1 MQKLDMTRSA
11 LIVSMLVAGIVGCQ
25 ESGTTQ
31 NVAPN
36 NSVNADPAPAPAV
49 VEDIAAANKQN
60 DPWLP
65 ERGAT
70 HARLKCIPQEELL
83 AAYPE
88 HQQTRTLLN
97 NGWKQQKPRFSAGP
111 FEVVLSDEPE
121 SKLSCSTE
129 GWKSVTLPSSTYKEF
144 PGSNH
149 NNEKPYVRSWYRN
162 EFTISAEDY
171 ASKTFELDFAVASY
185 HVTVFLNG
193 KQIGEHKSEFNPWS
207 IKLPSDVLK
216 PGKNV
221 LAIHHQ
227 GDIGKFAGKPI
238 RLTHAYGTQ
247 WWRGVLKA
255 GLWGDVTLI
264 SEPKSKAE
272 IEVHSALT
280 SKDLTQVTFLH
291 TIKNLAPQAGEQK
304 YFISSY
310 VLPSA
315 ADAPKTKLCIN
326 EKKASFSKPQSKFKA
341 AIDVTALKRWE
352 IGAPQLYD
360 YFVEVWNEDKT
371 ELLDVTTFRFGV
383 RRFEIIDGEFYFNG
397 RKVYMMAQNTASNNW
412 DGIGRDPAK
421 VEKAA
426 EKEILQFLDDGHII
440 IRTAHEPIKE
450 VYLRV
455 ADECGLM
462 IFHEWAWSFSSHLD
476 HEEFSKN
483 SQREIKEYIDY
494 SLKHPSVCALSL
506 GNEIHVHKDAKVAKL
521 VDENFE
527 LVKKLLGDNDMPI
540 STFSGAARGFAGDF
554 ALKTDFL
561 DFHTYTSL
569 SVPVGHL
576 SRELVDIVN
585 ENKKKYGDDVVQK
598 MPFVAYELVGFS
610 WGIDVDPVYAPGER
624 SEYERYFKR
633 EFSWGSPQTV
643 GFMGS
648 SPLHIINTK
657 GYASWARNYYG
668 RRVYDE
674 FRWNSDMRGFAP
686 WYTDTVK
693 EVELWTQP
701 VYPMLRTGYDIVP
714 RNLFA
719 GADIELSAAVHNISN
734 KAYPTAKLKA
744 FLYSDKEMVAGLAL
758 SKATINVPDFGHT
771 EKLATT
777 MTVPAVSAGEY
788 RLVITVEDGAGN
800 ELGRNYYDVFV
811 RSSEK
816 AQIKQIRSVYLL
828 DLAPANTELAAKAL
842 EAHGVTFKTVK
853 KAAEAPTNNS
863 VLIVPPDYAAE
874 QVFRGRSKDI
884 VDYLNAGGIMLV
896 MEQHNPMTAL
906 PGGLSL
912 FKHHSSF
919 VDMAYKGH
927 PVFNGLSWM
936 QFETWNN
943 ADGGFVAESY
953 ISPFDWKSCIG
964 SKGPMLSS
972 QHAFGST
979 IVEATHGR
987 GRVFINTMQVLRCY
1001 ETDSAAATY
1010 WENILRYLLESKTF
1024 ATEVGELAGG
1034 DAAQKLKPEHAR
1046 KIDLRPYANAAFDDQ
1061 ENGDKKGGWTDQGP
1075 MNFKNVATGEQT
1087 AVGIPFDI
1095 IDPATNNGL
1104 GCIRLKGSAR
1114 NYFPAEVTGIKV
1126 NQKLGKLYFLHT
1138 AAWCFKGA
1146 ACHYRINYE
1155 DGSSQV
1161 FSCTSGVHI
1170 GDWMG
1175 KRDLPEAKL
1184 GIFAP
1189 VGDGQSGCSYVAE
1202 WKNPTP
1208 NKRITTID
1216 FISAEAFRA
1225 GKNEWES
1232 VEDAIP
1238 LLLAI
1243 TGEVPGASSAES
1255 KQSTFPIDKYSF
1267 KRFNSQPQQG
1277 NGGSV
1282 DLIPGCVGAKIKYN
1296 SHASDVKAP
1305 FVIMFYN
1312 PPKGKALKELV
1323 FKVKSKEDDFIRVEL
1338 PNVGWS
1344 GVTSKEFVISGG
1356 DEWQELRI
1364 NLKGTK
1370 AENGNLLGE
1379 MYFYHKSKTVKAAV
1393 YPDAEIS
1400 VKDFVFVL
1408 DEVTVTTS
1416 EKYKVNNKRF
1426 QRISGKIIEGNGGT
1440 TGRLPASEGVGAF
1453 MNFNAYEAKAN
1464 VKAPFAIIFYA
1475 PPPKGRKNTA
1485 LVFSAKAD
1493 KDAAIELNLPNVG
1506 WNGQTIREIVISG
1519 GNEWQEIRVPLKG
1532 SKAENSNLMDQI
1544 YFFYKSQKNP
1554 KSTYPS
1560 LNFSIKDIYFE

>member
-1 MQKLDMTRSA
+1 MRKSSLNNAKQLGTAILLTFCTIASA
-11 LIVSMLVAGIVGCQ
+11 N
-25 ESGTTQ
+25 T
-31 NVAPN
+31 
-36 NSVNADPAPAPAV
+36 APAA
-49 VEDIAAANKQN
+49 
-60 DPWLP
+60 PWLP
-65 ERGAT
+65 ARPAPHT
-70 HARLKCIPQEELL
+70 RLKCIPQEDLL
-83 AAYPE
+83 KAYPE
-88 HQQTRTLLN
+88 HQQLRISLN
-97 NGWKQQKPRFSAGP
+97 SGWKQQAPRFSATP
-111 FEVVLSDEPE
+111 FDVVPAEEPE
-121 SKLSCSTE
+121 SKLNCSTE

-162 EFTISAEDY
+162 EFEISADDY
-171 ASKTFELDFAVASY
+171 ATKTFELEFAVASY

-193 KQIGEHKSEFNPWS
+193 KLIREHKSEFNPWS
-207 IKLPSDVLK
+207 IKLPSNVLK

-238 RLTHAYGTQ
+238 KLTHAYGTQ

-255 GLWGDVTLI
+255 GLWGNVTLI
-264 SEPKSKAE
+264 SEPKSSAK

-280 SKDLTQVTFLH
+280 SKDLKHVTFMH
-291 TIKNLAPQAGEQK
+291 TLKSFAPNVENQK
-304 YFISSY
+304 YIISSY

-315 ADAPKTKLCIN
+315 VNAPKTKLCIN
-326 EKKASFSKPQSKFKA
+326 EKKIAFSKAQSKFKA
-341 AIDVTALKRWE
+341 TIDASKLKRWE
-352 IGAPQLYD
+352 IGAPELYD
-360 YFVEVWNEDKT
+360 YYVEVWNEDKT
-371 ELLDVTTFRFGV
+371 QLLDVTTFRFGV
-383 RRFEIIDGEFYFNG
+383 RRLEIIDGEFVFNG
-397 RKVYMMAQNTASNNW
+397 RKVYMFAQNTASNNW
-412 DGIGRDPAK
+412 DGIGRDPAE

-462 IFHEWAWSFSSHLD
+462 IFHEWAWSFSSNLD
-476 HEEFSKN
+476 YEQFSINSRHEL
-483 SQREIKEYIDY
+483 KEYIDY

-506 GNEIHVHKDAKVAKL
+506 GNEIHVHKDERIAKL
-521 VDENFE
+521 VDENYD
-527 LVKKLLGDNDMPI
+527 LVKKLLGENDMPI

-576 SRELVDIVN
+576 SAELVNIVDEN
-585 ENKKKYGDDVVQK
+585 ERKYGDNVAQEK
-598 MPFVAYELVGFS
+598 PFVAFELVGFS
-610 WGIDVDPVYAPGER
+610 WGIDVDPVYSPGER

-633 EFSWGSPQTV
+633 EFTWGAPQIV

-657 GYASWARNYYG
+657 EFASWARNYYG

-674 FRWNSDMRGFAP
+674 FRWNPDMRGFAP
-686 WYTDTVK
+686 WYTDTVD

-701 VYPMLRTGYDIVP
+701 VYPMLRTNYGIVP

-719 GADIELSAAVHNISN
+719 GGEIELYAAVHNTSN
-734 KAYPTAKLKA
+734 TAYPASKLKV
-744 FLYSDKEMVAGLAL
+744 FLYSDKQLVANVPL
-758 SKATINVPDFGHT
+758 SVAAIDVPDFGHSQRAT
-771 EKLATT
+771 TT
-777 MTVPAVSAGEY
+777 MTVPKVQTGEY
-788 RLVITVEDGAGN
+788 RLVIAIEDTNGN
-800 ELGRNYYDVFV
+800 ELGRNYYDVFI
-811 RSSEK
+811 RGIEK
-816 AQIKQIRSVYLL
+816 AQIEPIRSVYILNVVS
-828 DLAPANTELAAKAL
+828 ANTDIVAEAL
-842 EAHGVTFKTVK
+842 GAHGVSFKTV
-853 KAAEAPTNNS
+853 TNASEVPVENS

-884 VDYLNAGGIMLV
+884 VDYLNAGGILLV

-927 PVFNGLSWM
+927 PVFKGLSWK

-972 QHAFGST
+972 PHAFGST
-979 IVEATHGR
+979 ILEATHGR

-1010 WENILRYLLESKTF
+1010 WENILRYLLESESF
-1024 ATEVGELAGG
+1024 VEDVGVLAGG
-1034 DAAQKLKPEHAR
+1034 ASSQKLKPEQAI
-1046 KIDLRPYANAAFDDQ
+1046 KIDLRPYANASFDDQ
-1061 ENGDKKGGWTDQGP
+1061 VDGDKIGGWTDQGP
-1075 MNFKNVATGEQT
+1075 MNFKNVAIGEQI
-1087 AVGIPFDI
+1087 ANGVPFDI

-1114 NYFPAEVTGIKV
+1114 NYFPGEVNGIKV

-1138 AAWCFKGA
+1138 AAWCFKGY

-1155 DGSSQV
+1155 DGTFDV
-1161 FSCTSGVHI
+1161 FSCSSGVHI

-1184 GIFAP
+1184 GLLTP
-1189 VGDGQSGCSYVAE
+1189 VGEGLSGCAYVAE
-1202 WKNPTP
+1202 WENPNP
-1208 NKRITTID
+1208 EKIIKSID
-1216 FISAEAFRA
+1216 FISAETYRS
-1225 GKNEWES
+1225 GQNEWES

-1243 TGEVPGASSAES
+1243 TGERPGASAGE
-1255 KQSTFPIDKYSF
+1255 QTQGIYPIDKFSF
-1267 KRFNSQPQQG
+1267 KRFTSKPQKG
-1277 NGGSV
+1277 TGGSV
-1282 DLIPGCVGAKIKYN
+1282 EMISGCVGANITYA
-1296 SHASDVKAP
+1296 SHPGNVSP
-1305 FVIMFYN
+1305 FVIMFYD
-1312 PPKGKALKELV
+1312 PPNGKKLKELV
-1323 FKVKSKEDDFIRVEL
+1323 LKVKSKNDDFLRIEL

-1344 GVTSKEFVISGG
+1344 STTIKEFVISGG
-1356 DEWQELRI
+1356 DEWQEIRLD
-1364 NLKGTK
+1364 LTGTK
-1370 AENGNLLGE
+1370 AAEGNLLGE
-1379 MYFYHKSKTVKAAV
+1379 MYFYHKSRTIKADT
-1393 YPDAEIS
+1393 YPEAEIS
-1400 VKDFVFVL
+1400 VKDIMFVL
-1408 DEVTVTTS
+1408 EGEAASPVENYVINS
-1416 EKYKVNNKRF
+1416 KRF
-1426 QRISGKIIEGNGGT
+1426 QRVSSKINEGNGGT
-1440 TGRLPASEGVGAF
+1440 TGRLPESEGVGAF
-1453 MNFNAYEAKAN
+1453 MNFNAYEAKGG
-1464 VKAPFAIIFYA
+1464 VKAPFGIIFYA

-1485 LVFSAKAD
+1485 FVFTAKAD
-1493 KDAAIELNLPNVG
+1493 KDAALEINLPNVG
-1506 WNGQTIREIVISG
+1506 WNGQTIREFVISG
-1519 GNEWQEIRVPLKG
+1519 GNEWQEIRIPLNG
-1532 SKAENSNLMDQI
+1532 SAAENSNLMNQI
-1544 YFFYKSQKNP
+1544 YFFYKS
-1554 KSTYPS
+1554 KSNLSSKYPS
-1560 LNFSIKDIYFE
+1560 LNFTIKDIYFE

>member
-1 MQKLDMTRSA
+1 MRKSSLNNAKQLGTAILLTFCTIASA
-11 LIVSMLVAGIVGCQ
+11 N
-25 ESGTTQ
+25 T
-31 NVAPN
+31 
-36 NSVNADPAPAPAV
+36 APAA
-49 VEDIAAANKQN
+49 
-60 DPWLP
+60 PWLP
-65 ERGAT
+65 ARPAPHT
-70 HARLKCIPQEELL
+70 RLKCIPQEDLL
-83 AAYPE
+83 KAYPE
-88 HQQTRTLLN
+88 HQQLRISLN
-97 NGWKQQKPRFSAGP
+97 SGWKQQAPRFSATP
-111 FEVVLSDEPE
+111 FDVVPAEEPE
-121 SKLSCSTE
+121 SKLNCSTE

-162 EFTISAEDY
+162 EFEISADDY
-171 ASKTFELDFAVASY
+171 ATKTFELNFAVASY

-193 KQIGEHKSEFNPWS
+193 KLIREHKSEFNPWS
-207 IKLPSDVLK
+207 IKLPSNVLK

-238 RLTHAYGTQ
+238 KLTHAYGTQ

-255 GLWGDVTLI
+255 GLWGNVTLI
-264 SEPKSKAE
+264 SEPKSSAK

-280 SKDLTQVTFLH
+280 SKDLKHVTFMH
-291 TIKNLAPQAGEQK
+291 TLKSFAPNVENQK
-304 YFISSY
+304 YIISSY

-315 ADAPKTKLCIN
+315 VNAPKTKLCIN
-326 EKKASFSKPQSKFKA
+326 EKKIAFSKAQSKFKA
-341 AIDVTALKRWE
+341 TIDASKLKRWE
-352 IGAPQLYD
+352 IGAPELYD
-360 YFVEVWNEDKT
+360 YYVEVWNEDKT
-371 ELLDVTTFRFGV
+371 QLLDVTTFRFGV
-383 RRFEIIDGEFYFNG
+383 RRLEIIDGEFVFNG
-397 RKVYMMAQNTASNNW
+397 RKVYMFAQNTASNNW
-412 DGIGRDPAK
+412 DGIGRDPAE

-462 IFHEWAWSFSSHLD
+462 IFHEWAWSFSSNLD
-476 HEEFSKN
+476 YEQFSINSRHEL
-483 SQREIKEYIDY
+483 KEYIDY

-506 GNEIHVHKDAKVAKL
+506 GNEIHVHKDERIAKL
-521 VDENFE
+521 VDENYD
-527 LVKKLLGDNDMPI
+527 LVKKLLGENNMPV
-540 STFSGAARGFAGDF
+540 SSFSGAARGFSGDF
-554 ALKTDFL
+554 ALKTDLL

-569 SVPVGHL
+569 SVPVGRL
-576 SRELVDIVN
+576 TSELVDIVN
-585 ENKKKYGDDVVQK
+585 ENKKKYGNDVAK
-598 MPFVAYELVGFS
+598 KKPFVAFELVGFS
-610 WGIDVDPVYAPGER
+610 WGIDVDPVYTPGER

-633 EFSWGSPQTV
+633 EFTWGAPQIV

-648 SPLHIINTK
+648 SPLDIINTK
-657 GYASWARNYYG
+657 GFASWARNYYG

-674 FRWNSDMRGFAP
+674 FRWNEDMRGFAP
-686 WYTDTVK
+686 WYIDTVK
-693 EVELWTQP
+693 EIELWTQP
-701 VYPMLRTGYDIVP
+701 VYPMLRTGYSIVP

-719 GADIELSAAVHNISN
+719 GDTIELYAAVHNVSN
-734 KAYPTAKLKA
+734 KAYPSAQLKA
-744 FLYSDKEMVAGLAL
+744 YIYSDKQLVANVPLTA
-758 SKATINVPDFGHT
+758 ADIAVPDFGHT
-771 EKLATT
+771 KKLATT
-777 MTVPAVSAGEY
+777 MTVPANLAGEY
-788 RLVITVEDGAGN
+788 RLVIAVEDGAGN

-811 RSSEK
+811 KAKEA
-816 AQIKQIRSVYLL
+816 AQIKPIRSVYLL
-828 DLAPANTELAAKAL
+828 DIVPANTELAAAAL
-842 EAHGVTFKTVK
+842 KKHGVNFKLVK
-853 KAAEAPTNNS
+853 KASEVAANNS

-884 VDYLNAGGIMLV
+884 VDYLNAGGILLV

-927 PVFNGLSWM
+927 PVFKGLSWK

-972 QHAFGST
+972 PHAFGST
-979 IVEATHGR
+979 ILEATHGR

-1001 ETDSAAATY
+1001 QTDSAAAAY
-1010 WENILRYLLESKTF
+1010 WENLLHYILESKSF
-1024 ATEVGELAGG
+1024 VSDIGVLAGG
-1034 DAAQKLKPEHAR
+1034 ATAQKLKPEYAR
-1046 KIDLRPYANAAFDDQ
+1046 KLDLRPYANAAFDD
-1061 ENGDKKGGWTDQGP
+1061 EVDGDKKGGWTDQGP
-1075 MNFKNVATGEQT
+1075 MNFKNVATGEQI

-1114 NYFPAEVTGIKV
+1114 NYFPDEVPGIKV

-1146 ACHYRINYE
+1146 ACHYRINYA
-1155 DGSSQV
+1155 DGTSQV

-1184 GIFAP
+1184 GLLTP
-1189 VGDGQSGCSYVAE
+1189 VGEGLSGCAYVAE
-1202 WKNPTP
+1202 WENPNP
-1208 NKRITTID
+1208 EKLIKSID
-1216 FISAEAFRA
+1216 FISAETFRA

-1238 LLLAI
+1238 ILLAI
-1243 TGEVPGASSAES
+1243 TGEVPGGS
-1255 KQSTFPIDKYSF
+1255 KANHTQNTFPIDKHSF
-1267 KRFNSQPQQG
+1267 KRFTSQPQQG
-1277 NGGSV
+1277 NGGTV
-1282 DLIPGCVGAKIKYN
+1282 ELIPGCVGAKIKYN
-1296 SHASDVKAP
+1296 SHASNINAP

-1312 PPKGKALKELV
+1312 PPKNKPLKELV
-1323 FKVKSKEDDFIRVEL
+1323 FKAKSKTDDFIRVEI

-1344 GVTSKEFVISGG
+1344 GVASKEFIISGG
-1356 DEWQELRI
+1356 GEWQELRL

-1370 AENGNLLGE
+1370 VENGNLLGE
-1379 MYFYHKSKTVKAAV
+1379 IFLSHKSKEIKLATYA
-1393 YPDAEIS
+1393 DAEIE
-1400 VKDFVFVL
+1400 VKDFVFII
-1408 DEVTVTTS
+1408 DEQEGS
-1416 EKYKVNNKRF
+1416 SSYAKYEINSKRF
-1426 QRISGKIIEGNGGT
+1426 QRVSSKINEGNGGS
-1440 TGRLPASEGVGAF
+1440 TGRIPESDGVGAF
-1453 MNFNAYEAKAN
+1453 MNFNAYEAKGG
-1464 VKAPFAIIFYA
+1464 VKAPFGIIFYA

-1493 KDAAIELNLPNVG
+1493 KDAAIEINLPNVG
-1506 WNGQTIREIVISG
+1506 WNGQTIREFVISG
-1519 GNEWQEIRVPLKG
+1519 GNEWQEIRIPLKG

-1544 YFFYKSQKNP
+1544 YFLYKS
-1554 KSTYPS
+1554 KSNKSSKYPS
-1560 LNFSIKDIYFE
+1560 LNFTIKNIYFE